1 MNNLPEIVLVCSIAY
16 LIGSIPTGVIV
27 TKFAKGVDIRSYGSG
42 SSGATNVART
52 LGPKLGGLVLIL
64 DIFNGYISI
73 YIISLIANAYRI
85 IPFSGFLLVLGHCY
99 PIYIKFRGGKG
110 ITTGFGTLIFLSPI
124 AMALSLIGVSI
135 AIITRYIS
143 LGSIIGTLLS
153 LLSLLFFSI
162 YGIFGSKYEDLLYCI
177 PVGLII
183 LLRHK
188 SNFLRLIRGNEGKLE
203 NKASPKKKQN

>member
-27 TKFAKGVDIRSYGSG
+27 TKFLKGVDIRSYGSG

-64 DIFNGYISI
+64 DIFKGYISL
-73 YIISLIANAYRI
+73 YILVIIANDYWI

-110 ITTGFGTLIFLSPI
+110 ITTGFWNTNFFISNSNG
-124 AMALSLIGVSI
+124 
-135 AIITRYIS
+135 IITNW
-143 LGSIIGTLLS
+143 
-153 LLSLLFFSI
+153 
-162 YGIFGSKYEDLLYCI
+162 CI
-177 PVGLII
+177 NCYN
-183 LLRHK
+183 H
-188 SNFLRLIRGNEGKLE
+188 
-203 NKASPKKKQN
+203 

>member
-1 MNNLPEIVLVCSIAY
+1 MNNIFEIFVICSIAY

-27 TKFAKGVDIRSYGSG
+27 AKFVKGVDIRSYGSG

-52 LGPKLGGLVLIL
+52 LGPKLGAIVLIS
-64 DIFNGYISI
+64 DILKGYISI
-73 YIISLIANAYRI
+73 FIISNFANDYWI

-110 ITTGFGTLIFLSPI
+110 ITTGFGTLLFLSPI

-153 LLSLLFFSI
+153 LVSLLIFSI
-162 YGIFGSKYEDLLYCI
+162 YEIFGSKQHDLLYCI

-183 LLRHK
+183 LLRHR
-188 SNFLRLIRGNEGKLE
+188 SNFFRLIKGNEGKLE

>member
-1 MNNLPEIVLVCSIAY
+1 
-16 LIGSIPTGVIV
+16 
-27 TKFAKGVDIRSYGSG
+27 
-42 SSGATNVART
+42 
-52 LGPKLGGLVLIL
+52 
-64 DIFNGYISI
+64 
-73 YIISLIANAYRI
+73 
-85 IPFSGFLLVLGHCY
+85 
-99 PIYIKFRGGKG
+99 
-110 ITTGFGTLIFLSPI
+110 
-124 AMALSLIGVSI
+124 MALSLIGVSI

-162 YGIFGSKYEDLLYCI
+162 YGIYGSKYEDLLYCI

-183 LLRHK
+183 LMRHK